1 MTYVP
6 PTIFTLQ
13 PEASSASNGTEKLC
27 FLLQSED
34 SNWLRLQTP
43 EKLEKVFGK
52 REVDY
57 IARSR
62 GYEDPEWYWQD
73 DIGAVWGIGFRWRTP
88 RLRGNWDNSD
98 AAQLFI
104 NHLKQEMGV
113 A

>member
-34 SNWLRLQTP
+34 SNWLGLLTP

-57 IARSR
+57 IDRSR